1 MAEFFDKAKQISDFR
16 NHLPGNSPRRQ
27 EENQAG
33 RVADEK
39 ADLNK
44 LIQIEKGIIEA
55 EQSPFSVAG
64 VAPETQQ
71 AYQANLVAYAKALKG
86 AEKGLSDAERNV
98 ITTDFAQAA
107 NIGQENAK
115 NAAGSSLAPYINS
128 VTNANANKFSLG
140 LSAQNEQVRRQKEQV
155 AMNYLQMLG
164 QSAQPFQQA
173 QNLNFQKQIGIE
185 QALGQAKQDYFYNQ
199 RQDEIAKRNAQLQM
213 LSQAGQMGADYYS
226 SGAQAA
232 TTMVGS
238 DRRLKENI
246 KHVGMEKGL
255 NLYEFNYKNQ
265 PTKWIGV
272 MADEVEH
279 IPGAVAEKNGFMH
292 VDYSVIGIQFRK
304 A

>member
-1 MAEFFDKAKQISDFR
+1 MAEFFDKAKEISDFR

-27 EENQAG
+27 EENRAG

-44 LIQIEKGIIEA
+44 LIQIEKGTIEA
-55 EQSPFSVAG
+55 EQSPFSVAK
-64 VAPETQQ
+64 ATPQ
-71 AYQANLVAYAKALKG
+71 AQDFYTSAAKEWLRTSNAAKR
-86 AEKGLSDAERNV
+86 GLSEAELNE
-98 ITTDFAQAA
+98 INSNYAQSA
-107 NIGQENAK
+107 NIGIENAK
-115 NAAGSSLAPYINS
+115 NAAGSTLAPYINS
-128 VTNANANKFSLG
+128 VTNANTNKFNLG
-140 LSAQNEQVRRQKEQV
+140 LAAQNEGVRREREQI
-155 AMNYLQMLG
+155 AMNYFNMLG
-164 QSAQPFQQA
+164 QAGQPFQNA

-226 SGAQAA
+226 SGSQAA